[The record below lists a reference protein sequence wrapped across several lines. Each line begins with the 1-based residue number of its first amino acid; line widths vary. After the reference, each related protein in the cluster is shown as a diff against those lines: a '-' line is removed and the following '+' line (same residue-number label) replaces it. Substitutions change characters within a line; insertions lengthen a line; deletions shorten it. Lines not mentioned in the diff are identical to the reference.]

1 MKRSPLPLPIVAAA
15 AVVLLAL
22 LGFGYWRSAGSRE
35 AAPPASGAAEPGG
48 RFDLVATDGR
58 RVTDETFRGQW
69 ELVYFG
75 YTHCPDVCPT
85 TLSAIGAALDRLG
98 RRADSVQPLFIT
110 VDPMRDTELV
120 LADYVGHFGG
130 RILGL
135 TGTPAEI
142 DKVAHEFGVS
152 VTKHRAGDG
161 AQDYSVDHS
170 AALFVMDPKGR
181 FAGTLGTQDSGAQI
195 ARRLAALIS
204 STS

>member
-98 RRADSVQPLFIT
+98 RRADSVQPRGCRVASATSTTSIAPWRSKDAFAA
-110 VDPMRDTELV
+110 EG
-120 LADYVGHFGG
+120 AG
-130 RILGL
+130 R
-135 TGTPAEI
+135 
-142 DKVAHEFGVS
+142 
-152 VTKHRAGDG
+152 
-161 AQDYSVDHS
+161 
-170 AALFVMDPKGR
+170 
-181 FAGTLGTQDSGAQI
+181 
-195 ARRLAALIS
+195 
-204 STS
+204 